1 MSLATQIIDQH
12 VRGIASRLEDIFT
25 HQFGLGQNDQDR
37 RRSTAFLVLVAKT
50 MLDLKEDDALEG
62 LVDGGNDYGIDALY
76 FDPPDQAEIRITLI
90 QGKYKKDLG
99 GTGHF
104 PENGIIGMIT
114 AIRHLFDPDVKV
126 NVNRRLQQRL
136 EDVRS
141 FIADG
146 AIPQVTAMAV
156 NNGSGWTDE
165 AQGRIDNAKKDFG
178 NQVEWRHVGP
188 PELLATLQT
197 QQPINTQLQLMGQA
211 LVESFDFRRVLV
223 GRMSVAELAR
233 ITKEHGNRL
242 FERNIRRYLGLSKN
256 RVNEAVAHT
265 LKKREERPNFY
276 FYNNGITITC
286 SQFRHKG
293 TTKNCGFP
301 TRRNLLAWAIPC
313 QD

>member
-1 MSLATQIIDQH
+1 MLK
-12 VRGIASRLEDIFT
+12 
-25 HQFGLGQNDQDR
+25 
-37 RRSTAFLVLVAKT
+37 KT
-50 MLDLKEDDALEG
+50 
-62 LVDGGNDYGIDALY
+62 
-76 FDPPDQAEIRITLI
+76 
-90 QGKYKKDLG
+90 
-99 GTGHF
+99 
-104 PENGIIGMIT
+104 
-114 AIRHLFDPDVKV
+114 
-126 NVNRRLQQRL
+126 
-136 EDVRS
+136 S
-141 FIADG
+141 
-146 AIPQVTAMAV
+146 
-156 NNGSGWTDE
+156 
-165 AQGRIDNAKKDFG
+165 G

-211 LVESFDFRRVLV
+211 LVESFDFRWVLV